1 MAKGNGS
8 IFRPTFPPAGQ
19 TYAEAKADGTLRES
33 PTWWIYYYVDG
44 KRVRESAR
52 TEKKAEA
59 LRLLAIRT
67 GAAAKGEAIAPKMD
81 RTRYEEARADLVA
94 HYETTKCRDLT
105 EATKRLK
112 HLDPFF
118 TGRRI
123 ATIGP
128 ALVTQYVQQRQAEDA
143 ANGTVNRETSMLSK
157 MLRLA
162 YRQNKLARVPLFDK
176 LAEAAPRSGFFEDHQ
191 FQAVVKRLPEDLQVA
206 CQIMQVFGW
215 RKMEV
220 LDLER
225 RHLDLAAGTRG
236 TLTLDPGTTKND
248 DGRTVYLTPELRAAL
263 VAQVE
268 RVKALEKKLG
278 RIIPWLFPHLSGGAK
293 RQSVGARHVAVI
305 GEPIRDFRRKWETA
319 CKAAGV
325 AGRLRHDLRRT
336 AVRNMERKGVQRSVA
351 MKMTGHRTE
360 NIYRRYAIVND
371 ADLKRGSD
379 LLAQAAK

>member
-8 IFRPTFPPAGQ
+8 IFRPTFPPTGQ
-19 TYAEAKADGTLRES
+19 TYAEAKAAGTLRES

-67 GAAAKGEAIAPKMD
+67 GAAAKGEAIAPKLD
-81 RTRYEEARADLVA
+81 RVRYEEARRDLVA

-128 ALVTQYVQQRQAEDA
+128 AVVTQYVQQRQAEDA

-191 FQAVVKRLPEDLQVA
+191 FHAVVKRLPEDLQVA
-206 CQIMQVFGW
+206 CQIMHTFGW

-225 RHLDLAAGTRG
+225 RQLDLRAG
-236 TLTLDPGTTKND
+236 TLTLDVGSTKND
-248 DGRTVYLTPELRAAL
+248 DGRTVYLTPELRVLLA
-263 VAQVE
+263 AQVE

-278 RIIPWLFPHLSGGAK
+278 RIIPCLFPHLSGGAK

-305 GEPIRDFRRKWETA
+305 GEPIRDFRRKWEAA

-325 AGRLRHDLRRT
+325 SGRLRHDLRRT
-336 AVRNMERKGVQRSVA
+336 AVRNMEQAGVPRSVA
-351 MKMTGHRTE
+351 MKMTGHKTE
-360 NIYRRYAIVND
+360 NIYRRYAIVSP

-379 LLAQAAK
+379 LIAQATK

>member
-1 MAKGNGS
+1 MAAKGNGS
-8 IFRPTFPPAGQ
+8 IFRPTFPPTGQ
-19 TYAEAKADGTLRES
+19 TYAEAKAAGTLRES

-67 GAAAKGEAIAPKMD
+67 GAAAKGEAIAPKLD
-81 RTRYEEARADLVA
+81 RVRYEEARADLVA
-94 HYETTKCRDLT
+94 HYETTGCRDLT
-105 EATKRLK
+105 EATKRLN

-128 ALVTQYVQQRQAEDA
+128 ALVTQYVQQRQGEKA

-162 YRQNKLARVPLFDK
+162 YRHGKLARIPLFDK
-176 LAEAAPRSGFFEDHQ
+176 LEEADPRSGFFEDDQ
-191 FQAVVKRLPEDLQVA
+191 FQAVAKRLPEDLKAA
-206 CQIMQVFGW
+206 CSVYHVYGW
-215 RKMEV
+215 RKQEV
-220 LDLER
+220 LSR
-225 RHLDLAAGTRG
+225 QRHHVDLAAGTLR
-236 TLTLDPGTTKND
+236 LDPGETKNGE
-248 DGRTVYLTPELRAAL
+248 GRTIFLTPEVKAL
-263 VAQVE
+263 LAAQVE
-268 RVKALEKKLG
+268 RVKALEKRVG
-278 RIIPWLFPHLSGGAK
+278 RIIPWLFPHLTGAK
-293 RQSVGARHVAVI
+293 TQSVGARHVAVV

-325 AGRLRHDLRRT
+325 SGRLRHDLRRT
-336 AVRNMERKGVQRSVA
+336 AVRNMEQAGVPRSVA
-351 MKMTGHRTE
+351 MKMTGHQTE
-360 NIYRRYAIVND
+360 NVYRRYAIVS
-371 ADLKRGSD
+371 ASDLKRGRD